1 MTAARVGAPRSSP
14 YSSVRRSVLALAA
27 LCASTAASISVA
39 QTVVEPVQNY
49 PSRQIKI
56 VVPFSPGGFTD
67 VVARILSIKLG
78 QSLGQTIIIDNRPGA
93 GSTIGADLASK
104 AAPDGYTLLMVSTT
118 HVIGPFL
125 YKSLPYDALKSFVP
139 VGKMVEAPYV
149 LVTNATVPASSV
161 KDLVAY
167 TKSKP
172 GEVNYASSGNG
183 STQHL
188 AGALFANMTQA
199 PINHVPYRG
208 SGQATADLVSGQVQM
223 GFVGIPIAIQQV
235 NAGRLKALAVTT
247 DARSPQMPNVPTL
260 NESGLTG
267 YNASVWL
274 GLLAPAGTP
283 PEIVTRI
290 NSEVAKALAAPDTA
304 KQLAEAGVE
313 PTPSTPQAFGEL
325 LAAEYVKWGKVTKD
339 TGATIN

>member
-1 MTAARVGAPRSSP
+1 MNAR
-14 YSSVRRSVLALAA
+14 RRRTVLAMAATLAGGTAMAQGVAEPPQAYPWRA
-27 LCASTAASISVA
+27 L
-39 QTVVEPVQNY
+39 
-49 PSRQIKI
+49 RI

-78 QSLGQTIIIDNRPGA
+78 AALGQNIIIDNRPGA
-93 GSTIGADLASK
+93 GSTIGADLAAK

-139 VGKMVEAPYV
+139 ISKMVEAPYV
-149 LVTNATVPASSV
+149 LVTNASVPAKTV
-161 KDLVAY
+161 QELVAY

-188 AGALFANMTQA
+188 AGALFANMTSA
-199 PINHVPYRG
+199 PVSHVPYRG

-235 NAGRLKALAVTT
+235 SAGRLRALAVTT
-247 DARSPQMPNVPTL
+247 DSRSAQMPNVPTL
-260 NESGLTG
+260 NESGLPG

-274 GLLAPAGTP
+274 GMLAPAGTP
-283 PEIVTRI
+283 PEIV
-290 NSEVAKALAAPDTA
+290 AKLNTEIGKVLAAPDTV
-304 KQLAEAGVE
+304 KQLEESGVE
-313 PTPSTPQAFGEL
+313 PSFSTPKEFGEL
-325 LAAEYVKWGKVTKD
+325 LGREYTKWGKVTRD

>member
-1 MTAARVGAPRSSP
+1 MNALSGCAVFAVAS
-14 YSSVRRSVLALAA
+14 ALAGG
-27 LCASTAASISVA
+27 TVNA
-39 QTVVEPVQNY
+39 QGSAEPPQNY
-49 PSRQIKI
+49 PSHAVRI

-78 QSLGQTIIIDNRPGA
+78 AALGQTIIIDNRPGA
-93 GSTIGADLASK
+93 GSTIGADLAAK
-104 AAPDGYTLLMVSTT
+104 APPDGYTLLMVSTT

-149 LVTNATVPASSV
+149 LVTNSNVPAKTV
-161 KDLVAY
+161 QELVTY

-172 GEVNYASSGNG
+172 GEINYASSGNG

-188 AGALFANMTQA
+188 AGALFANMTNA
-199 PINHVPYRG
+199 PVNHVPYRG
-208 SGQATADLVSGQVQM
+208 SGQATADLVGGQVQM

-235 NAGRLKALAVTT
+235 TAGRLRALAVTT
-247 DARSPQMPNVPTL
+247 DTRSSQMPNVPTL
-260 NESGLTG
+260 NESGLPG

-274 GLLAPAGTP
+274 GMLAPAGTP
-283 PEIVTRI
+283 PEIV
-290 NSEVAKALAAPDTA
+290 AKLNTEIGKVLAEPDTV
-304 KQLAEAGVE
+304 KQLTASGVE
-313 PTPSTPQAFGEL
+313 ASFSTPQDFGEL
-325 LAAEYVKWGKVTKD
+325 LAREYTKWGKVTRD